1 MKTKTTEPLQEE
13 LYQNPLAWWGETQE
27 KSQILSKWMALY
39 EAVNVIADK
48 AEERNIPLDEV
59 EFKPLDIRDY
69 IASTQDIYLRKI
81 LQEDYK
87 INICHNE
94 DASEHFKNFFPEIDV
109 KLEY

>member
-1 MKTKTTEPLQEE
+1 MKTKTVEKNQEE
-13 LYQNPLAWWGETQE
+13 YYQNPLAWWGEAQE
-27 KSQILSKWMALY
+27 KSQVLSKWMALY
-39 EAVNVIADK
+39 EAVNIIADK
-48 AEERNIPLDEV
+48 AEERGVPLDEV

-69 IASTQDIYLRKI
+69 MAATEDIYLRKI

-94 DASEHFKNFFPEIDV
+94 DASEEFKNIFPEIQV

>member
-1 MKTKTTEPLQEE
+1 MKTKSVENTQEE
-13 LYQNPLAWWGETQE
+13 FYQNPLAWWGKTQE

-48 AEERNIPLDEV
+48 AEEKGIPLEDV

-69 IASTQDIYLRKI
+69 ISSTEDIYLRKI
-81 LQEDYK
+81 LQEDYR

-94 DASEHFKNFFPEIDV
+94 DASDEFKDMFPEIQV
-109 KLEY
+109 KMDY